1 MHKRPNRLH
10 TLFLLEWTGR
20 NLQLF
25 SLFGIICMQKIKT
38 TRNLIK
44 KHHQGG
50 EHRVGDGE
58 IWGWGT
64 QGDLPGGVELGPIL
78 KGAVGVVRPR
88 DLGKGLP
95 WWLRW

>member
-10 TLFLLEWTGR
+10 TLFLLERTGR
-20 NLQLF
+20 NLQLS

-44 KHHQGG
+44 KQHQGG
-50 EHRVGDGE
+50 EHRVGEGE
-58 IWGWGT
+58 GWGT